1 MEITCKINGEE
12 KKLVFEP
19 HEKLLHV
26 LRREGYFGVKDGCST
41 GECGV
46 CTVLVDGRPV
56 KSCLM
61 FAAQAKGK
69 EILTIEG
76 LGSDDSPHLIQLA
89 FSDAGAVQCGFCT
102 PAMVLS
108 AKALIDSN
116 PDPSEDD
123 IRKALDGVLCRCTG
137 YMKIID
143 AVKLAARRT
152 LEKAEREAEYE

>member
-1 MEITCKINGEE
+1 M
-12 KKLVFEP
+12 
-19 HEKLLHV
+19 
-26 LRREGYFGVKDGCST
+26 KDGCST

-69 EILTIEG
+69 EIITIEG
-76 LGSDDSPHLIQLA
+76 LGSEDKPHLIQQA

-116 PDPSEDD
+116 PDPSEEEV
-123 IRKALDGVLCRCTG
+123 RRALDGVLCRCTG
-137 YMKIID
+137 YMKILD
-143 AVKLAARRT
+143 AVKLAAKRT
-152 LEKAEREAEYE
+152 AERTAREGEYE